1 MPRQSTRT
9 RLTALGCV
17 VLAGGLLLPPT
28 ATAEPTKTPTSLL
41 ESARALTARQAAA
54 MKERRAAQ
62 TPQPAQGASTD
73 LRSGSFFKTAAGIAT
88 LVIFGG
94 GVAYALYS
102 ASNDRISSPGR

>member
-28 ATAEPTKTPTSLL
+28 ATAEPTKAPKSLL
-41 ESARALTARQAAA
+41 ESGRAVTARQAAA
-54 MKERRAAQ
+54 VKERQGAQ
-62 TPQPAQGASTD
+62 TPQTSTTD

-88 LVIFGG
+88 LVIFGA
-94 GVAYALYS
+94 GVAYAVYS
-102 ASNDRISSPGR
+102 SNNDRIRSEGR